1 MEKRIKRIEI
11 ITIIS
16 LFLIVGNLIYLISNK
31 TISKNTDTTEIK
43 ETKNLSSDI
52 TRKYSDKILFKIK
65 NDFNRSEWNKLYDV
79 FGEYAK
85 SQISIDQISSEFK
98 KLRAA
103 TGKINTYGYSHY
115 IYEGY
120 TESADWFELHYKC
133 RYDNGKGTIKIST
146 RTVDGISEIVG
157 VVINL
162 DEL

>member
-43 ETKNLSSDI
+43 ETKNLPSDI
-52 TRKYSDKILFKIK
+52 TSKYSDKILFKIK
-65 NDFNRSEWNKLYDV
+65 NDFNLSEWNKLYDV

-103 TGKINTYGYSHY
+103 TGEINTYGYSHY